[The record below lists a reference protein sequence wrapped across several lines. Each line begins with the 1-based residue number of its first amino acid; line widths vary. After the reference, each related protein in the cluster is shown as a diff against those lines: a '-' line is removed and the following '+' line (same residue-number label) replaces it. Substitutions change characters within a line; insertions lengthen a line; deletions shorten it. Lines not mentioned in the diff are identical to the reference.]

1 MAPLSEPVLDPEPE
15 PIAAEPAPQE
25 QTLDATIADNAAEE
39 STDSQVDQSQA
50 HPLRARVVIVPD
62 LRDGVPEPRAAVLSH
77 LAGLERVPAH
87 LQEEIA
93 DCLRALRG

>member
-1 MAPLSEPVLDPEPE
+1 
-15 PIAAEPAPQE
+15 
-25 QTLDATIADNAAEE
+25 
-39 STDSQVDQSQA
+39 
-50 HPLRARVVIVPD
+50 VVIVPD

-77 LAGLERVPAH
+77 LAGLERVPTH